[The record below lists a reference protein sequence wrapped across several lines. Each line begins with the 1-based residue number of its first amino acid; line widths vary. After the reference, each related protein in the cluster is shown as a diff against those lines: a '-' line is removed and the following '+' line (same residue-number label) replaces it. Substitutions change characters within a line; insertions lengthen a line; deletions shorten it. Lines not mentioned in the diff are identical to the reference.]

1 MKMWKVKWENIFAI
15 ITGLIL
21 LIMTI
26 NFFEKNGFDFNVLM
40 FEIVYAG
47 LTIMTLRWS
56 IKLSRKFFLEQ

>member
-26 NFFEKNGFDFNVLM
+26 NFFIKNGFDFNVLM

-47 LTIMTLRWS
+47 LTIMALRWS
-56 IKLSRKFFLEQ
+56 IKLSRKFFLEK